1 MLRILFH
8 CAPMNDFIQF
18 VRLCQTPF
26 PKCVGDT
33 GLGTQT
39 TTTSIAELIADRID
53 SMPTGERRAAQT
65 LVANYPVIGLKTV
78 ADFSQQAGVSSP
90 TILRFVARLGFQN
103 YPEFQSALQDELAA
117 QLQSPASRTTAV
129 PGRSDAASPMIEA
142 TLDNLRETFRHLSD
156 RQLNE
161 IAEKM
166 ADHRAHM
173 FLIGGRFTDPLARYM
188 AAHLAIV
195 RPNVFHLV
203 GQESM
208 WRDRLID
215 MGKRDVLVIFD
226 IRRYQ
231 DSLIR
236 FAEKAH
242 QRGVQIVLF
251 TDQWLSPIARFA
263 RHVIAGR
270 TAVPSP
276 WDSSAALFVVAETLI
291 GAVTRQME
299 PDSARRIREMEG
311 LR

>member
-1 MLRILFH
+1 
-8 CAPMNDFIQF
+8 MNDFIHF

-26 PKCVGDT
+26 PKSVGDT

-53 SMPTGERRAAQT
+53 SMPAGERRAAQT

-117 QLQSPASRTTAV
+117 QLQSPASRTTTA
-129 PGRSDAASPMIEA
+129 PSRSDAASPMIEA

-156 RQLNE
+156 KQLNE

-166 ADHRAHM
+166 ADHRGHM

-188 AAHLAIV
+188 AAHLAII

-231 DSLIR
+231 ESLLR
-236 FAEKAH
+236 FSEKAH

>member
-1 MLRILFH
+1 M
-8 CAPMNDFIQF
+8 
-18 VRLCQTPF
+18 VS
-26 PKCVGDT
+26 
-33 GLGTQT
+33 
-39 TTTSIAELIADRID
+39 SIAELISDRIGA
-53 SMPTGERRAAQT
+53 MPAGERRAAQT
-65 LVANYPVIGLKTV
+65 LIANYPLTGLKTV
-78 ADFSQQAGVSSP
+78 AEFSAAAGVSSP

-117 QLQSPASRTTAV
+117 QLQSPASRTLN
-129 PGRSDAASPMIEA
+129 PGSAGGAASPMLEA
-142 TLDNLRETFRHLSD
+142 TLDNMRETFRHLTDKQLSD
-156 RQLNE
+156 
-161 IAEKM
+161 IAARLAERRGKT
-166 ADHRAHM
+166 

-188 AAHLAIV
+188 AAHLAIIQPDV
-195 RPNVFHLV
+195 YHLA
-203 GQESM
+203 GQESI

-231 DSLIR
+231 ESLIR

-270 TAVPSP
+270 TAVPSA

-291 GAVTRQME
+291 GAVTRRLE
-299 PDSARRIREMEG
+299 ADGARRIRDLEN

>member
-1 MLRILFH
+1 MLGG
-8 CAPMNDFIQF
+8 A
-18 VRLCQTPF
+18 
-26 PKCVGDT
+26 
-33 GLGTQT
+33 GLETQT

-53 SMPTGERRAAQT
+53 AMPAGERRAAQT

-117 QLQSPASRTTAV
+117 QLQSPASRAATA
-129 PGRSDAASPMIEA
+129 PSRSDAASPMIEA

-166 ADHRAHM
+166 ADRRGHM

-188 AAHLAIV
+188 AAHLAII

-299 PDSARRIREMEG
+299 QESARRIREMEG